1 MDYCV
6 RVASKDFHTIKA
18 ETLKL
23 PEDASSEFKA
33 DVEAHYRVGD
43 YAWFVCVDK
52 RDAAHL
58 AKKWKGMAVAKP
70 GGMVSL

>member
-18 ETLKL
+18 ESQKL
-23 PEDASSEFKA
+23 PEDQTSEFKF
-33 DVEAHYRVGD
+33 DVEAQYRVGD

-52 RDAAHL
+52 RDAVHL

-70 GGMVSL
+70 GDMVSV